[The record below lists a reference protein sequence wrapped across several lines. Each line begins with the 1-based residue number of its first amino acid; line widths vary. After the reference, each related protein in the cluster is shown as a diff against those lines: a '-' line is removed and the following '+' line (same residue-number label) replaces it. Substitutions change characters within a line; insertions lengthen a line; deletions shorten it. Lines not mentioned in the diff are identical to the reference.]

1 MTGHCFCLFPIFLR
15 SKANTIS
22 GSLKKADVLFPAHS
36 TFAMLQTNKL
46 LFHSPAAYRS
56 PLITA
61 SLFLFRHILLFLLR
75 RLFFRYPIF
84 RNTKPVSYTHLDVY
98 KRQVCN
104 QCCIIEFFCFDPKVL
119 TGLLPLSF
127 CVDYDC
133 VDEFQNVL
141 FAPQISKWIIMHGF
155 CKVYGVED
163 FNLILAPLQ
172 HLPTF
177 H

>member
-1 MTGHCFCLFPIFLR
+1 MVRVFFLQLLKEQINSIFEVFIVLSCFTCINHINQHGEILFFLR
-15 SKANTIS
+15 CFVP
-22 GSLKKADVLFPAHS
+22 D
-36 TFAMLQTNKL
+36 
-46 LFHSPAAYRS
+46 
-56 PLITA
+56 
-61 SLFLFRHILLFLLR
+61 
-75 RLFFRYPIF
+75 
-84 RNTKPVSYTHLDVY
+84 
-98 KRQVCN
+98 VCN